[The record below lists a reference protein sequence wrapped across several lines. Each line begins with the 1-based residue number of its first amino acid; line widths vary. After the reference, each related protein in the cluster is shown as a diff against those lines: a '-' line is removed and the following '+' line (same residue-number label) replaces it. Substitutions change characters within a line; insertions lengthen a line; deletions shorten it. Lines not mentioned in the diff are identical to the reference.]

1 MEPNALKT
9 ERFVFFQRTPPDGL
23 RYIRAMFAPPNT
35 RPHTLARAVAHKS
48 IFGWTLTSTGV
59 CVRFLYVS
67 CQSGPDGNPD
77 GCGDYFSD
85 NVKDAEAGTWL
96 GVGKA
101 LGPMRPEN
109 SSPGLMADERL
120 ARRPDAEHWILYF
133 ERQAT
138 REREL
143 RKAEAEAAAKAE
155 SEAKAEAELAA
166 KAILFTPPPKPKG
179 FIDRLLGRE

>member
-1 MEPNALKT
+1 MFDGSNLNKYRRSVRGWRMANSPLAE
-9 ERFVFFQRTPPDGL
+9 ERFVFFQRSPPDGL

-35 RPHTLARAVAHKS
+35 RPHTLARGLAHKS
-48 IFGWTLTSTGV
+48 VLGWTLTATGV

-85 NVKDAEAGTWL
+85 NVKDCEAGTWI

-109 SSPGLMADERL
+109 SSPGL
-120 ARRPDAEHWILYF
+120 
-133 ERQAT
+133 
-138 REREL
+138 
-143 RKAEAEAAAKAE
+143 
-155 SEAKAEAELAA
+155 
-166 KAILFTPPPKPKG
+166 
-179 FIDRLLGRE
+179 